1 MISHPHATIACAAI
15 AAALGTSAAAQK
27 PALNTL
33 KDLGAALRACW
44 TPPPLAQSRP
54 GMQIT
59 VQLSFKRNG
68 ELFGNPR
75 ITFETSGA
83 SDDERLAYRIAI
95 AETPKRCAP
104 LPFTAELGN
113 AVAGR
118 PFTMRFIDERKLK
131 QAESRTWQM
140 IPTS

>member
-1 MISHPHATIACAAI
+1 MAYGALVS
-15 AAALGTSAAAQK
+15 AALATSAAAQQ
-27 PALNTL
+27 PLTLNTL

-44 TPPPLAQSRP
+44 TPPPLAQSRA

-68 ELFGNPR
+68 ELLGNPR
-75 ITFETSGA
+75 ITFETAGA
-83 SDDERLAYRIAI
+83 TDDERLAYRIAV
-95 AETPKRCAP
+95 AETLKRCMP
-104 LPFTAELGN
+104 LPFTAALGN

-118 PFTMRFIDERKLK
+118 PFTMRFMDERRLK
-131 QAESRTWQM
+131 QAESTLWQT

>member
-1 MISHPHATIACAAI
+1 MAYVALVS
-15 AAALGTSAAAQK
+15 AALATSAAAQQ
-27 PALNTL
+27 PLTLNTL

-44 TPPPLAQSRP
+44 TPPPLAQSRA

-68 ELFGNPR
+68 ELLGNPR
-75 ITFETSGA
+75 ITFETAGA
-83 SDDERLAYRIAI
+83 TDDDRLAYRIAV
-95 AETPKRCAP
+95 AETLKRCMP
-104 LPFTAELGN
+104 LPFTAALGN

-118 PFTMRFIDERKLK
+118 PFTMRFMDERKLK
-131 QAESRTWQM
+131 QAESTPWQT